1 MNHIK
6 LLQTVQMTS
15 SNNDATRL
23 YQQLQFQQQFS
34 QPAPHSSNALDDEEA
49 KKKIKSLENRVDSLI

>member
-6 LLQTVQMTS
+6 LLQTAQMTG

-34 QPAPHSSNALDDEEA
+34 QPVPHSSNVLDDEEA
-49 KKKIKSLENRVDSLI
+49 KKKIKNLENRVDSLL